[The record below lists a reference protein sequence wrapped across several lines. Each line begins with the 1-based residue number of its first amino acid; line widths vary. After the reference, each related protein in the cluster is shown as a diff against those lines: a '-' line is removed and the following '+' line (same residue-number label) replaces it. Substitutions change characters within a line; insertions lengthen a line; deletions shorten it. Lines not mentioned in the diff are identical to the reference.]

1 MDYEDSRKADGI
13 ILLGYGDYLEYQSR
27 LEQLVSQGTHFVRWG
42 AVLEGQPGLSV
53 GCDNFR
59 GGYDAAQ
66 HLLKLGRKDIAFLGN
81 AGNNYPEFQ
90 ERYRGYAAALQ
101 KTGRNA
107 NPALQVDG
115 LSSEADGRAAAEM
128 LLQRRL
134 PFDAVVA
141 ASDLL
146 AIGAIRHLQERG
158 WQVPQQVAFV
168 GFDDI
173 PAASMASPPLT
184 TVVQDTRRAGEVL
197 VDTLLRLVGGEPA
210 VGTVLPTRLVV
221 RASCGS

>member
-1 MDYEDSRKADGI
+1 M
-13 ILLGYGDYLEYQSR
+13 
-27 LEQLVSQGTHFVRWG
+27 
-42 AVLEGQPGLSV
+42 AV
-53 GCDNFR
+53 
-59 GGYDAAQ
+59 
-66 HLLKLGRKDIAFLGN
+66 
-81 AGNNYPEFQ
+81 
-90 ERYRGYAAALQ
+90 
-101 KTGRNA
+101 
-107 NPALQVDG
+107 
-115 LSSEADGRAAAEM
+115 

-134 PFDAVVA
+134 PFDSVVA

-146 AIGAIRHLQERG
+146 AIGAMCYLQERG

-168 GFDDI
+168 GFDHI

>member
-1 MDYEDSRKADGI
+1 MVIGQEA
-13 ILLGYGDYLEYQSR
+13 QAR
-27 LEQLVSQGTHFVRWG
+27 LAGSTAALS
-42 AVLEGQPGLSV
+42 EGPRDRCQKPWTYAGKTDV
-53 GCDNFR
+53 IRHCVN
-59 GGYDAAQ
+59 
-66 HLLKLGRKDIAFLGN
+66 IAFLGN
-81 AGNNYPEFQ
+81 AGNHYPEFQ

-101 KTGRNA
+101 EAGLQA
-107 NPALQVDG
+107 NPTLQADG
-115 LSSEADGRAAAEM
+115 LSSEADGRAAAAL

-134 PFDAVVA
+134 PFDSVVA

-146 AIGAIRHLQERG
+146 AIGAMRYLQERG

-210 VGTVLPTRLVV
+210 VGTVLPTQLVV